1 MAEACRMSLI
11 ERYLVFVVFS
21 SFPLSSVNT
30 VDATKAPSYTDVF
43 QYYWQSPTGETYEC
57 PPGTENDCIIR
68 EGDRRSRLEM
78 NDNDK
83 WAVLDIF
90 HGSRR

>member
-1 MAEACRMSLI
+1 M
-11 ERYLVFVVFS
+11 
-21 SFPLSSVNT
+21 
-30 VDATKAPSYTDVF
+30 
-43 QYYWQSPTGETYEC
+43 YWAIQ
-57 PPGTENDCIIR
+57 GTENDCIIR